1 MSLFVNIIKSK
12 EARFRTSLDL
22 LNTYAAVE
30 ICVSNKQ
37 SKFSLYQIHILIE
50 VTNI

>member
-12 EARFRTSLDL
+12 EARFRTSLDP

-30 ICVSNKQ
+30 IVTVKE
-37 SKFSLYQIHILIE
+37 LLIA
-50 VTNI
+50 

>member
-22 LNTYAAVE
+22 LNTYAVVE
-30 ICVSNKQ
+30 IVTVKE
-37 SKFSLYQIHILIE
+37 LLIA
-50 VTNI
+50 

>member
-22 LNTYAAVE
+22 LNTYAVVIVTVKE
-30 ICVSNKQ
+30 
-37 SKFSLYQIHILIE
+37 LLIA
-50 VTNI
+50 